1 MSSVLQEFGNA
12 IKKLPIRI
20 GSVNLG
26 QQEFLQNFLSLHTNI
41 KNILETGFHVGLSAA
56 TMMDTRNDI
65 FVTSF
70 DIFWFDY
77 TRKAKLLLDIFYP
90 GRNSLIAGNSVNT
103 LPTFFKQFPSYQP
116 DLVFIDGGHEHPVPY
131 IDLYYILGHVKPGTW
146 VIIDDYCTEHGS
158 QGVIA
163 AVNSFVESKVIEDYI
178 IYKSEDRGWLVGKRS
193 SEPLPAPPPTI
204 DMSPDAI
211 LKLLQDT
218 ESHYS

>member
-12 IKKLPIRI
+12 IQKLPIRI
-20 GSVNLG
+20 GSINPG
-26 QQEFLQNFLSLHTNI
+26 QQEFLHHFLRLHTNI

-56 TMMDTRNDI
+56 TMMDIRDDI
-65 FVTSF
+65 LVTSF

-131 IDLYYILGHVKPGTW
+131 IDIYYILGHVQPGTW

-158 QGVIA
+158 QGVIS
-163 AVNSFVESKVIEDYI
+163 AVNSFVDSKVIEDYI
-178 IYKSEDRGWLVGKRS
+178 IYTSQDRGWLVGKRS
-193 SEPLPAPPPTI
+193 SEPLPPPTV

-218 ESHYS
+218 ESHYA